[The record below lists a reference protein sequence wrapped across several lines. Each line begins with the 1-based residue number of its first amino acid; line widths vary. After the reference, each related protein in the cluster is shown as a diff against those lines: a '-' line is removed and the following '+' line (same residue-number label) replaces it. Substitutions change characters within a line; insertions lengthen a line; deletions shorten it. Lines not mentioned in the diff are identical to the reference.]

1 MRFVFDTNALI
12 SAALSD
18 ETISRRAFDHALDR
32 GTILVSLPVVTE
44 LNEVLSREKFR
55 PYITE
60 DEARQ
65 FLATFA
71 GASEWVEIDVTI
83 NDCRDPSDNKFL
95 ELAVSG
101 QATHIVTGDN
111 DLLELDPFQG
121 KRILT
126 PGEFLRQIG

>member
-1 MRFVFDTNALI
+1 LRFVFDTNALI

-18 ETISRRAFDHALDR
+18 ESVSRRAFDHALDR

-44 LNEVLSREKFR
+44 LNEVLNREKFR

-65 FLATFA
+65 FLGTFA

-83 NDCRDPSDNKFL
+83 NDYRDPSDNKFL

-101 QATHIVTGDN
+101 LANYIVTGDN
-111 DLLELDPFQG
+111 DLLVLNPFQG

-126 PGEFLRQIG
+126 PSECLRQSP

>member
-18 ETISRRAFDHALDR
+18 ESVSRRAFDHALDR

-111 DLLELDPFQG
+111 DLLELNPFQG
-121 KRILT
+121 KRIMT
-126 PGEFLRQIG
+126 PGEFLRQVL